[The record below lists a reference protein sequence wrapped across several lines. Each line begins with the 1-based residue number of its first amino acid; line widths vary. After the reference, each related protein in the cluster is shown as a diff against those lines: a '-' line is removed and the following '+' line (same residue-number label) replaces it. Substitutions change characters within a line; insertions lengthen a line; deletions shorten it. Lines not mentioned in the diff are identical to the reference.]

1 MALAS
6 GTRFGIYEIAEEIG
20 AGGMGVVYRAT
31 DTTLAREVA
40 IKVLPESMASDA
52 ERVARFEREAKTLAA
67 LNHPNIA
74 QIYGLEK
81 ADGVTALVLEL
92 VEGPTIADRI
102 AQGPVPSDEAL
113 GIAMQIA
120 EALEG
125 AHSQGVVHRDL
136 KPANIKQ
143 RPDGTVKVL
152 DFGIAKALDPKFVT
166 SGPQPTMLST
176 PATELGVILG
186 TAAYMSPEQ
195 ARGRPVDQRA
205 DIWAFGCVLYE
216 MLTGQPVFGGEDVTI
231 TLARVLEREGD
242 FDSLPATTSPA
253 VRQTL
258 RLCLRKEVKERVA
271 DIRDVRLALRGE
283 FETLTPQA
291 IEDAAAAA
299 QPVWRRTV
307 PVATATL
314 VSGAFLAGLAFWI
327 GTQPDP
333 QPVNRFDYELPQGRT
348 FANPTRSVMALSP
361 DGRHFVYLARQ
372 GLYLRA
378 MGELEA
384 RLIAGT
390 EGALG
395 TPFFSPDG
403 QSVAA
408 FGFDN
413 EMKRISING
422 GAPLTITDIGVPYG
436 ASWGPGDMILYGQT
450 EGILRVSANG
460 GTAEVI
466 IQADISERLHGPELL
481 PDGDSVLFSLGT
493 TPGNW
498 DTAQV
503 VVESLSTGE
512 RKLLIDGGSDAH
524 YLPTG
529 HLVYAFE
536 DGLFAV
542 AFDPD
547 SLTVAGR
554 TVPLVRGV
562 MRATGTGAANY
573 GVADDGTLVYVTGG
587 GAAGL
592 RSLVWVDRE
601 GREEAIPI
609 ERSQYVYPR
618 ISPDGRRVALADL
631 TSDGD
636 LWVWDFVGETRTRLT
651 LGANGGT
658 YPVWTPDGTRIA
670 YNPGI
675 GDAIDWKAANNT
687 GRPERLATG
696 VSISGGAAFPH
707 FFSPSG
713 DELVFRA
720 QASPESGNDIGMI
733 TIGGDAEPV
742 WLLHEPYHERNAELS
757 PDGRWMAYQSDQ
769 SGRWQIYV
777 RPFPHVDDGLWQVSN
792 AGGLRPL
799 WSRDGRELFFLEPGP
814 PERLIAVA
822 IEATETAFSFG
833 SRMPLL
839 DWPYLGASG
848 PGARTYDVSDD
859 GQQFLAIK
867 EGGAEETTARIIV
880 VQNWFEELR
889 RLAPPV
895 E

>member
-6 GTRFGIYEIAEEIG
+6 GTRFGPYEIADEIG

-31 DTTLAREVA
+31 DTTLDREVA

-52 ERVARFEREAKTLAA
+52 ERIVRFEREAKMLAA

-92 VEGPTIADRI
+92 VEGPTLADRI
-102 AQGPVPSDEAL
+102 ARGAIPSDEAL

-120 EALEG
+120 EALEA
-125 AHSQGVVHRDL
+125 AHSRGIVHRDL

-152 DFGIAKALDPKFVT
+152 DFGIAKALDPKFAT

-258 RLCLRKEVKERVA
+258 RLCLQKDVKERVA
-271 DIRDVRLALRGE
+271 DIRDVRLALRGA
-283 FETLTPQA
+283 FETVSPQA
-291 IEDAAAAA
+291 VRDAAAAA
-299 QPVWRRTV
+299 QPAWRRTV

-314 VSGAFLAGLAFWI
+314 LSGAVLAGLALWL

-333 QPVNRFDYELPQGRT
+333 QPVNRFAYELPQGRA
-348 FANPTRSVMALSP
+348 FANPTRSVLALSP
-361 DGRHFVYLARQ
+361 DGRHFVYLARE

-378 MGELEA
+378 MGELDA

-390 EGALG
+390 EEAFG

-413 EMKRISING
+413 EMKRFPING
-422 GAPLTITDIGVPYG
+422 GAALTITDISAPFG
-436 ASWGPGDMILYGQT
+436 ASWGPGEMILYGQF
-450 EGILRVSANG
+450 EGILRVSANSG
-460 GTAEVI
+460 AAELI
-466 IQADISERLHGPELL
+466 IPAQVPERLHGPELL
-481 PDGDSVLFSLGT
+481 PDGDSVLFSIGT
-493 TPGNW
+493 DGNW
-498 DTAQV
+498 DTALI
-503 VVESLSTGE
+503 VVESLTTGE
-512 RKLLIDGGSDAH
+512 RTVLIDGGSDAH

-554 TVPLVRGV
+554 AVPLVQGV
-562 MRATGTGAANY
+562 MRAIGTGAANY
-573 GVADDGTLVYVTGG
+573 GVAEDGTLVYVTGN
-587 GAAGL
+587 AAGL
-592 RSLVWVDRE
+592 QSLIWVDRE

-618 ISPDGRRVALADL
+618 ISPDGRRVALD
-631 TSDGD
+631 DRNPD
-636 LWVWDFVGETRTRLT
+636 NDVWVWDFVGETRTRLT
-651 LGANGGT
+651 LGANGGN
-658 YPVWTPDGTRIA
+658 YPVWTPDGARIA
-670 YNPGI
+670 YDPRTGN
-675 GDAIDWKAANNT
+675 IDWKAANNT
-687 GRPERLATG
+687 GRPERLAIG
-696 VSISGGAAFPH
+696 VARPGSNTPSSY
-707 FFSPSG
+707 FFTPSG
-713 DELVFRA
+713 TEFVFRD
-720 QASPESGNDIGMI
+720 QENPETGDDIGMV

-757 PDGRWMAYQSDQ
+757 PDGRWMAYQSDE
-769 SGRWQIYV
+769 SGRWEIYV
-777 RPFPHVDDGLWQVSN
+777 RPFPHVDDDLWPVSN
-792 AGGLRPL
+792 AGGVKPL
-799 WSRDGRELFFLEPGP
+799 WSRDGRELFYLEPGP
-814 PERLIAVA
+814 PTRLISVS
-822 IEATETAFSFG
+822 IEATETVFSSG
-833 SRMPLL
+833 LRTPLL
-839 DWPYLGASG
+839 DWPYRGLQGAG
-848 PGARTYDVSDD
+848 RTYDVSDD
-859 GQQFLAIK
+859 GQRFLAIE
-867 EGGAEETTARIIV
+867 EGGAEGTTARIIV